1 MAVDELYKNFVY
13 SAECV
18 ALDNLE
24 INMEVRTILKG
35 EIDTREITGF
45 PMENMFLALL
55 SAQTGHYGHVR
66 WK

>member
-1 MAVDELYKNFVY
+1 M
-13 SAECV
+13 

-24 INMEVRTILKG
+24 INMEVHTILKG
-35 EIDTREITGF
+35 EIDTSEITGF

-55 SAQTGHYGHVR
+55 SAQTGHYGHVG